1 MMAVKTYLAEL
12 CYNSLKKYISS
23 AYTSIDKFNIKI
35 NWTTGTNLFSF
46 AMELKL

>member
-23 AYTSIDKFNIKI
+23 AVHTLRLI
-35 NWTTGTNLFSF
+35 NLI
-46 AMELKL
+46 LKLIERRVLIYFRLQWN